1 MSGLLG
7 FLLRNGGDL
16 LKDGAEVLIGQ
27 ALVRAVTQRLKG
39 ILLFYS
45 VIAILAVTTLIFL
58 YVLLYQALSSRLD
71 HVSAAAI
78 VVGANLLLIGLMLAA
93 KAIFKPK
100 PVVSASPVAE
110 IIKSQFGHLGAE
122 IGDKDLEA
130 GLAIGAEIGHR
141 LRKATPQ
148 IALAAAVLGLVI
160 GIRPQILGL
169 FSRREPRAKNT
180 DTKKR

>member
-110 IIKSQFGHLGAE
+110 IIKSQFGHL
-122 IGDKDLEA
+122 
-130 GLAIGAEIGHR
+130 
-141 LRKATPQ
+141 
-148 IALAAAVLGLVI
+148 
-160 GIRPQILGL
+160 
-169 FSRREPRAKNT
+169 
-180 DTKKR
+180 